1 MRYCWVACYDVP
13 INVCSIRCDI
23 IITVRGFSC
32 NTLRFSLGVKIEQY
46 TRKQKFEPTCSTV
59 WKPDK
64 NGQVTAW
71 ISVDFS
77 HLLKVYYLLQCKIY
91 PRHFYGKIAKNCV
104 QLAEHCRKVRWTQLK
119 CLHFWFIAVPLLW
132 KYQ

>member
-1 MRYCWVACYDVP
+1 MKYCWVVCYDGP

-23 IITVRGFSC
+23 IITVRGVSC
-32 NTLRFSLGVKIEQY
+32 NTLRFSDGVKKGEEE
-46 TRKQKFEPTCSTV
+46 QKFESTFSTL

-104 QLAEHCRKVRWTQLK
+104 QLAEHCRKVRWT
-119 CLHFWFIAVPLLW
+119 
-132 KYQ
+132 